1 MLLLYLTRFTEY
13 DKFLDKEYS
22 WTWKGYNFDVINQL
36 AEKNYINQ
44 GTHPSRT
51 KKVVFNT
58 TGEKYA
64 RELLAKH
71 GINN

>member
-1 MLLLYLTRFTEY
+1 MEINAIQQTIKELTMLLLYLTRFTEY

-36 AEKNYINQ
+36 NEENYINQ

-51 KKVVFNT
+51 KK
-58 TGEKYA
+58 
-64 RELLAKH
+64 
-71 GINN
+71 